1 MEAKHKFI
9 FEYAG
14 AKIECY
20 NTQKQ
25 IAKML
30 ADPAVKLISV
40 NDGGYRGTRKKKQT
54 KKKGNGE
61 NV

>member
-1 MEAKHKFI
+1 METKHKFI

-14 AKIECY
+14 AKIECH
-20 NTQKQ
+20 NTQKE

-40 NDGGYRGTRKKKQT
+40 NDGGYRGTRKKKQS
-54 KKKGNGE
+54 KKKG
-61 NV
+61 